1 MFKLFRLFQVLHIIG
16 KHRLDVL
23 LPNEPVLLPLRF
35 LLRALPSSWFKDSAP
50 HPESSFK
57 DALVELGPL
66 FIKLG
71 QMLSTR
77 PDLLPQGL
85 IVELE
90 KLQDRVPPFDDD
102 VARLIIES
110 ELKQPVDTLFARFD
124 HHVLASAS
132 IAQVHS
138 AALHSGEEVVIK
150 IVRPGIEKTIR
161 NDIAILLS
169 LTRWLE
175 TFFPDLRRFHPHN
188 IALTYSNILL
198 DELDLGLEASN
209 AARFRRNHKHSKY
222 IYFPEIHWDYCTRR
236 VMVQER
242 IYGVPL
248 TDTATLVK
256 QGIDLDVLSERGV
269 EIFFSQVF
277 NYNFFHAD
285 MHPGNIFVDVSRPD
299 DPRYIAIDCA
309 IAGSLS
315 AQDQSFLAHSLYS
328 FLQQDYNAIAQNM
341 CDHGWVPEDTS
352 VHELAHA
359 MQRAAEPIFERPLNQ
374 IDFGPVLLRFY
385 SLARRFHLEAKPQF
399 TLLQKTVLHIEGL
412 GRQLNPALDIWKVG
426 RPLMEKWMK
435 DQLGP
440 KKLLRQFKQ
449 NAPTLLHE
457 LPELPML
464 IHKTLKE
471 IRGQNYQQR
480 QWMKQQRTLEN
491 RRRKDIAFVLAG
503 LILIGLAFSPTASV
517 LEAWPLLAQP
527 DRWLAGSGMA
537 LILLRFLM
545 GGRQN

>member
-1 MFKLFRLFQVLHIIG
+1 MFKLLRLFQVLHIIG
-16 KHRLDVL
+16 KHRLDAL
-23 LPNEPVLLPLRF
+23 LPQEPLLAPLRF
-35 LLRALPSSWFKDSAP
+35 FLRALPSAWFQEGDP
-50 HPESSFK
+50 HLESRLK

-77 PDLLPQGL
+77 PDLLPEGL
-85 IVELE
+85 ILELE

-102 VARLIIES
+102 AARLIIES

-124 HHVLASAS
+124 RHVMASAS

-138 AALHSGEEVVIK
+138 AALHSGQEVVIK
-150 IVRPGIEKTIR
+150 IVRPGIEKIIH
-161 NDIAILLS
+161 NDIAILLT

-188 IALTYSNILL
+188 IARTYSDILL
-198 DELDLGLEASN
+198 EELDLGLEASN
-209 AARFRRNHKHSKY
+209 ATRFRRNHKHSKY
-222 IYFPEIHWDYCTRR
+222 IYFPEIYWDYSTRR

-256 QGIDLDVLSERGV
+256 HGIDLDVLSERGV

-285 MHPGNIFVDVSRPD
+285 MHPGNIFVDVSQPD

-328 FLQQDYNAIAQNM
+328 FLQQDYDAIAQNM

-412 GRQLNPALDIWKVG
+412 GRQLNPALDIWKIG

-471 IRGQNYQQR
+471 IRDQNYQQR
-480 QWMKQQRTLEN
+480 QWMKQQRALEN
-491 RRRKDIAFVLAG
+491 RRRKDLAFVLSG
-503 LILIGLAFSPTASV
+503 LVLIGLAFSPGKV
-517 LEAWPLLAQP
+517 LLEPLQIVAP
-527 DRWLAGSGMA
+527 DLWLVGSGMA

-545 GGRQN
+545 GGRQH